1 MKKPGKK
8 FLKKPLIGM
17 IYNKN
22 FGIVSEVAAFLGL
35 AKVGEA
41 NLGTFL
47 QTFLKVF
54 QTVLELS
61 YKNR

>member
-1 MKKPGKK
+1 MEKLGKK
-8 FLKKPLIGM
+8 ILKNPLIGM
-17 IYNKN
+17 TDNKN
-22 FGIVSEVAAFLGL
+22 FGIVLEVAAFLGL
-35 AKVGEA
+35 AKVGET

-47 QTFLKVF
+47 QTLLKVF

>member
-1 MKKPGKK
+1 
-8 FLKKPLIGM
+8 M

>member
-1 MKKPGKK
+1 MKNLGKK
-8 FLKKPLIGM
+8 ILKMSLIGM

-22 FGIVSEVAAFLGL
+22 VGIVLEVAAFLGL
-35 AKVGEA
+35 AKLGEG

-54 QTVLELS
+54 QTVFELS